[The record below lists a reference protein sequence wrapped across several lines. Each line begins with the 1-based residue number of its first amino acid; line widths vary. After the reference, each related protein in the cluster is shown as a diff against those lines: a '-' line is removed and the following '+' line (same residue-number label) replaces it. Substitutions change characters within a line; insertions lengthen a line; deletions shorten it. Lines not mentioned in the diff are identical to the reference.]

1 MYAERIP
8 PHDIEA
14 EEAVI
19 GSLVIDGES
28 LLKISPLL
36 KAEDFYRDR
45 NRWCYEACQSLF
57 ERSVSIDQTTLGHEL
72 ASRNHLEETGG
83 QSYLSELASAVPT
96 SVHVEHY
103 AQIVRRTSLLR
114 QLIRGAEEIATLG
127 YEDTGDIE
135 TTLGSAEDIL
145 FRLRTGGS
153 TRDFVH
159 IREVVD
165 RYLQDELTPT
175 GTPLER
181 GVAPI
186 SSSLPELDQLL
197 GGLQRSDLLML
208 AARPSIGKSSL
219 ALSIARNAAH
229 QGATAAIFSL
239 EMGQDQVLLRLL
251 SAESGVDTHRV
262 RLHLY
267 TDAEHERLIN
277 AVGILSDLPIYI
289 GDNPNLT
296 VTEIRSRSRRL
307 HLERG
312 VDLIIVDYL
321 QLIQGADGRGQN
333 RVQELS
339 EITRSLK
346 GLARQLNVPVLACS
360 QLSRASEMRPSHRP
374 QLSDLR
380 ESGSIEQDADVVMF
394 IHREDKYITA
404 DEWGLQ
410 HPNMPYPENIAE
422 VIVAKH
428 RHGPVGSIRLRFA
441 ENTSEFVRLGGGDLV
456 G

>member
-1 MYAERIP
+1 MYAERVL
-8 PHDIEA
+8 PHNIEA

-28 LLKISPLL
+28 LLKINSLL
-36 KAEDFYRDR
+36 KPQDFFRDR

-57 ERSVSIDQTTLGHEL
+57 ERAVSIDQTTMGHEL
-72 ASRNHLEETGG
+72 ASRRHLEEVGG
-83 QSYLSELASAVPT
+83 LAYLSELAATVPT
-96 SVHVEHY
+96 SIHIEHY

-114 QLIRGAEEIATLG
+114 QLVHSAEDIAALG

-135 TTLGSAEDIL
+135 ETLSGAEDIL

-181 GVAPI
+181 GIAPI
-186 SSSLPELDQLL
+186 PSSLPELDQLL

-208 AARPSIGKSSL
+208 AARPSLGKSSL

-229 QGATAAIFSL
+229 QGATTAIFSL

-251 SAESGVDTHRV
+251 SAEAGVDTHRV

-267 TDAEHERLIN
+267 TDAEHDRLIN
-277 AVGILSDLPIYI
+277 AVGVLSDLPIYI

-296 VTEIRSRSRRL
+296 VAEVRSRSRRL
-307 HLERG
+307 YAERG

-321 QLIQGADGRGQN
+321 QLIMGPDGRGQN

-360 QLSRASEMRPSHRP
+360 QLSRAPEMRPSHRP

-394 IHREDKYITA
+394 IHREDKYITEQ
-404 DEWGLQ
+404 EWDIQ
-410 HPNMPYPENIAE
+410 HPNMPYPANIAE
-422 VIVAKH
+422 IMVAKH

-441 ENTSEFVRLGGGDLV
+441 DSTAEFVRLGGGEPV
-456 G
+456 

>member
-28 LLKISPLL
+28 VLKINPLL

-57 ERSVSIDQTTLGHEL
+57 ERAVSIDQTTLGHEL
-72 ASRNHLEETGG
+72 ASRSRLEEVGG
-83 QSYLSELASAVPT
+83 QAYLSELAAAVPT
-96 SVHVEHY
+96 SVHIEHY
-103 AQIVRRTSLLR
+103 AQIVHRTSLLR
-114 QLIRGAEEIATLG
+114 QLIRSAEEIATLG
-127 YEDTGDIE
+127 YQDTGDIE
-135 TTLGSAEDIL
+135 TTLGDAEDIL

-181 GVAPI
+181 GIAPI
-186 SSSLPELDQLL
+186 PSSLPELDQLL

-208 AARPSIGKSSL
+208 AARPSLGKSSL
-219 ALSIARNAAH
+219 ALGIARNAAH
-229 QGATAAIFSL
+229 QGATTAIFSL

-277 AVGILSDLPIYI
+277 AVGVLSDLPIYI

-307 HLERG
+307 YAERG

-321 QLIQGADGRGQN
+321 QLIMGPDGRGQN

-346 GLARQLNVPVLACS
+346 SLARQLNVPVLACS
-360 QLSRASEMRPSHRP
+360 QLSRAPEMRPSHRP

-394 IHREDKYITA
+394 IHREDKYITEQ
-404 DEWGLQ
+404 EWDIQ
-410 HPNMPYPENIAE
+410 HPTMPYPAGIAE
-422 VIVAKH
+422 IIVAKH

-441 ENTSEFVRLGGGDLV
+441 DSTAEFVRLGGGEPV
-456 G
+456 